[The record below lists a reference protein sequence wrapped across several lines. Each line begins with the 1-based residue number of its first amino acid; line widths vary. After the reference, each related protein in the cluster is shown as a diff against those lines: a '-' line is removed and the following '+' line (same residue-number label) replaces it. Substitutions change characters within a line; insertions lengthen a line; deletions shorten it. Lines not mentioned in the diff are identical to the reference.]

1 MTITVSEQRRL
12 LRRTLGLTLS
22 SYPHPN
28 PRVGALVLDSR
39 GAQVAT
45 GVHQGPGNPHAEVL
59 ALDRAADRAKGGVL
73 FTTLEPCVH
82 FGRTPPCVERIAG
95 SGVAKVV
102 VGALDPDVR
111 VGGRSRAMLEAEG
124 IEVVGPLAT
133 EEVEAVDPGY
143 FHHRRT
149 GRPLF
154 TLKAATTL
162 DGWIAAQD
170 GSSQWISGPLARRD
184 GHRLRAA
191 ADAVMVGAGT
201 LRSDDPRL
209 TVRVAG
215 YGGPQPQAVVVAG
228 RSPLPASRKLWGG
241 DFLIVAPRV
250 SDGFPGG
257 RQVVATGEDGLVDL
271 QEAARRLGDRGILE
285 VLVEGGPS
293 LAGAMWREGLIDR
306 GVFYLAGLMAG
317 GVGWPVM
324 RGVFATLSEAEQVT
338 IDDVRRVGED
348 VRLAWSR
355 TKEDV

>member
-1 MTITVSEQRRL
+1 MPITVSEQRRL
-12 LRRTLGLTLS
+12 LLRTLRLTLS

-39 GAQVAT
+39 LVQVAT
-45 GVHQGPGNPHAEVL
+45 GVHEGPGNPHAEVL
-59 ALDRAADRAKGGVL
+59 ALDMAADRARGGML

-95 SGVAKVV
+95 SGVATVV
-102 VGALDPDVR
+102 IGALDPDVR

-133 EEVEAVDPGY
+133 EEVEAADPGY

-170 GSSQWISGPLARRD
+170 GSSQWISGPIARRD

-215 YGGPQPQAVVVAG
+215 YSGPQPQAVVVAG
-228 RSPLPASRKLWGG
+228 RSPLPASRQLWDR
-241 DFLIVAPRV
+241 DFLIVAPQV
-250 SDGFPGG
+250 SAGFPVG

-271 QEAARRLGDRGILE
+271 QKAASLLGDRGILE

-306 GVFYLAGLMAG
+306 GVFYLAGRMAG
-317 GVGWPVM
+317 GMGWPVM

-348 VRLAWSR
+348 VRLAWSHP
-355 TKEDV
+355 KEDV